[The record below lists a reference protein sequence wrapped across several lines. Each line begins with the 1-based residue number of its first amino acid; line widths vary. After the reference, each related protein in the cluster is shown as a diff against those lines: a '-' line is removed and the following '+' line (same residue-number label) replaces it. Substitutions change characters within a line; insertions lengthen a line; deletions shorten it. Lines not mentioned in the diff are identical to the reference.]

1 MQGAYFATQPTVQLP
16 PGWQQAYTAEG
27 QVYYVDHTT
36 KTTHWH
42 PPQMPAMA
50 QQQQGY
56 GGHGGGG
63 YGMGGRGGGFNNG
76 AGRGGRVG
84 IDSTKRKTKICM
96 NWESGSCSWG
106 DRCAFA
112 HGASELNSGVQ
123 PQVDA
128 YPQQQQRQM
137 PQQSFQ

>member
-1 MQGAYFATQPTVQLP
+1 MQGAYFAAQPTVQLP

-27 QVYYVDHTT
+27 QVYYVDHNT

-42 PPQMPAMA
+42 PPQMSVM
-50 QQQQGY
+50 QQPVPGY
-56 GGHGGGG
+56 NQ
-63 YGMGGRGGGFNNG
+63 MGGRGYGQMG
-76 AGRGGRVG
+76 ARGGRIG

-112 HGASELNSGVQ
+112 HGAPELVTAQQEMYAQQQYAQQ
-123 PQVDA
+123 PQMQQ
-128 YPQQQQRQM
+128 PQIQQQY
-137 PQQSFQ
+137 QQ